1 LLNFQAPTADG
12 AVDGCVLLQASMGKH
27 RLGVLVL
34 VDHAGWGRDRRA
46 RMVGTRPP
54 RTQAGARFQEA
65 RVRVPAVEV
74 ARPERNRRGRDA
86 SAEDAG
92 AGRVS
97 RKHESGVRLLRARG
111 RSAAAGTWPGCVRRR
126 RGASQKV
133 FFSNFETDHGY
144 WGSPATR

>member
-1 LLNFQAPTADG
+1 MQGIMGCLSFRRLLLSPAADG

-34 VDHAGWGRDRRA
+34 VDHAGWGRGRRA

-74 ARPERNRRGRDA
+74 ARPEHSRRDV
-86 SAEDAG
+86 AG
-92 AGRVS
+92 TRPP
-97 RKHESGVRLLRARG
+97 EARG
-111 RSAAAGTWPGCVRRR
+111 RSANA
-126 RGASQKV
+126 
-133 FFSNFETDHGY
+133 
-144 WGSPATR
+144 